1 LKKLL
6 LGVVLFV
13 VLAFGGLKITE
24 KIVQGG
30 DDYYVEV
37 TNKGNKKEEKDG
49 NGKVVLSYDYAL
61 EGFDKTGKEKEMKF
75 TAYKNRPLI
84 QGAYLKVTWNQ
95 KRGVTSYEQVKES
108 DVPAKAKEKL

>member
-1 LKKLL
+1 MKKFLI
-6 LGVVLFV
+6 GVFLVV

-37 TNKGNKKEEKDG
+37 TNKGNKKEERDDSG
-49 NGKVVLSYDYAL
+49 RTVLSYDYDLA
-61 EGFDKTGKEKEMKF
+61 GFDKAGKEKEMKF
-75 TAYKNRPLI
+75 TAYKDRPLI

-95 KRGVTSYEQVKES
+95 NRGVTSYEQVKES
-108 DVPAKAKEKL
+108 DIPEKAKEKL